1 MHLDV
6 IDDAQSSDIHP
17 PGQTAS
23 SIPIHITG
31 ISSWCGSLT
40 SGRDEWI
47 QSFLNSYSDG
57 GGTFLQLDAISPC
70 GGEGVRC
77 LCLLTKLGPESLGH
91 SLLSSQSQW
100 STHTLQS
107 HRHLSGPAWEISR
120 AFICF
125 SSTVFL
131 KSDLQY
137 WYPIPQG
144 TFLYLEV
151 HETGT
156 LCLVGNKS
164 TWTQDPTK
172 PRTCHLL
179 RGQMGL
185 SLISHTASG
194 PKIILPTKW
203 LSKFTAEPAPWIFGV
218 LTSYSLPD
226 RYSSSKVCRVSY
238 LRQVFIC

>member
-1 MHLDV
+1 MLFIYV
-6 IDDAQSSDIHP
+6 
-17 PGQTAS
+17 
-23 SIPIHITG
+23 
-31 ISSWCGSLT
+31 
-40 SGRDEWI
+40 
-47 QSFLNSYSDG
+47 
-57 GGTFLQLDAISPC
+57 
-70 GGEGVRC
+70 GVHC
-77 LCLLTKLGPESLGH
+77 LCLLTELGPESLGH

-107 HRHLSGPAWEISR
+107 HRNLSGPAWEVSR

-131 KSDLQY
+131 KSDLLLG
-137 WYPIPQG
+137 YPVPQG

-151 HETGT
+151 HEMGR

-179 RGQMGL
+179 RGQIDL

-194 PKIILPTKW
+194 IKIILPTKW
-203 LSKFTAEPAPWIFGV
+203 LPNFTAEPASWIFGV
-218 LTSYSLPD
+218 LTSHPLPD
-226 RYSSSKVCRVSY
+226 RCSSSKVCRVSY
-238 LRQVFIC
+238 LRQVFVC